1 MMRSFLKYLEY
12 EKRFSQHTVTSYKTD
27 LEQFSTFLGLNYP
40 ETSLLKA
47 DHRMVRDWMVQL
59 VEANIQARS
68 VNRKIASLRAYYKFL
83 LKRQEISKD
92 PTWKIKVLK
101 IKKSIPHFVKENDL
115 LNILDQHDFGE
126 GFEGLRDKL
135 MLELLY
141 GTGIRLNEL
150 INLKEHDIN
159 HHDDTI
165 KVLGKRNKER
175 IIPVTHELTDLI
187 KKYTIQKNKD
197 IGPGESRNLLVTNE
211 GGKCYPMLVYRIVN
225 KFLTEYSSV
234 EKKSPHVLRHT
245 FATHLLDKGAELNAV
260 KDLLGHSSLAAT
272 QVYTHNSLEKLK
284 KVFDQAH
291 PKA

>member
-1 MMRSFLKYLEY
+1 MMRSFLKYLEF
-12 EKRFSQHTVTSYKTD
+12 EKRFSQHTIISYKTD
-27 LEQFSTFLGLNYP
+27 LEQFNAFLELNYP
-40 ETSLLKA
+40 GTSLQNA
-47 DHRMVRDWMVQL
+47 DHRMVRDWMVHL
-59 VEANIQARS
+59 VEDKIQARS
-68 VNRKIASLRAYYKFL
+68 VNRKIASLRAFYKFL
-83 LKRQEISKD
+83 IKRQEISND

-101 IKKSIPHFVKENDL
+101 TQKSIPHFVKENDL
-115 LNILDQHDFGE
+115 ITLLEKYDFGE
-126 GFEGLRDKL
+126 EFDGLRDKL

-150 INLKEHDIN
+150 INLKDRDIN
-159 HHDDTI
+159 SHDETI

-175 IIPVTHELTDLI
+175 IIPLTRELTGLI
-187 KKYTIQKNKD
+187 EKYRVKKNKEILPD
-197 IGPGESRNLLVTNE
+197 ENGYLLVTNE
-211 GGKCYPMLVYRIVN
+211 GEKCYPMLVYRTVN
-225 KFLTEYSSV
+225 KFLSAYSTV